1 MALGSINLEVNWEVK
16 AGDRNLELIRTY
28 MLFKAVGLEIN
39 KETVK
44 LEN

>member
-1 MALGSINLEVNWEVK
+1 MEVNWEVK
-16 AGDRNLELIRTY
+16 GGDRNLELIGTY
-28 MLFKAVGLEIN
+28 MLFKAVGLEII